1 MHSHT
6 RFATSGHNF
15 NGFIRIFISR
25 KLNLQLIILTHHT
38 SKMYSSGKI
47 RFHFHRKME
56 TIPPQKHQQNSQT
69 NNTWYRKIQ
78 KTRKRKNGKWIRL
91 NPLQPIRLLIRGM
104 CSNFDMFILKWYN
117 KQNRFLFFFS
127 SIHSGVMS
135 SLPFGNTGLLPKSN
149 SYKYILKDL

>member
-6 RFATSGHNF
+6 RFFTSGHTF

-38 SKMYSSGKI
+38 SKMFSSGKK

-56 TIPPQKHQQNSQT
+56 TIPPQKHQQTSQT

-91 NPLQPIRLLIRGM
+91 SKPQTIRLSMPMLHHALCTHPHRQTKGRKKSDLQIHKLQVIMHSQNKKKILQNEIR
-104 CSNFDMFILKWYN
+104 
-117 KQNRFLFFFS
+117 
-127 SIHSGVMS
+127 
-135 SLPFGNTGLLPKSN
+135 
-149 SYKYILKDL
+149 